1 MSFITR
7 TPVLWTLFVLTVVI
21 FVVFGALAPMVGGQ
35 FLDMVSKPEDTR
47 AVFDAMTS
55 SERTVHFWITVLL
68 DTAFP
73 LSFGL
78 FFAGMAWRF
87 FGKLGPFAAI
97 PGFVVL
103 IVDLTENTLQAITL
117 SGAAYVLE
125 PKEWVTPLKTNLFLL
140 AALIA
145 FVAAGI
151 ALYRVITRKKA

>member
-21 FVVFGALAPMVGGQ
+21 FVIFGALAPMVGGQ

-117 SGAAYVLE
+117 SGAAYLLE
-125 PKEWVTPLKTNLFLL
+125 PKEWVSPLKMNMFYL

-145 FVAAGI
+145 LVAAGI
-151 ALYRVITRKKA
+151 ALYRVIAKKKA

>member
-7 TPVLWTLFVLTVVI
+7 TPILWTLFVLTVVI
-21 FVVFGALAPMVGGQ
+21 FVVFGVLAPMVGGQ

-87 FGKLGPFAAI
+87 FGKLGPYAAI

-125 PKEWVTPLKTNLFLL
+125 PKEWVSPLKMNLFYL

-145 FVAAGI
+145 LVAAGI
-151 ALYRVITRKKA
+151 ALYRVIAKKKA

>member
-7 TPVLWTLFVLTVVI
+7 TPILWTLFVLTVVI
-21 FVVFGALAPMVGGQ
+21 FVVFGVLAPMVGGQ
-35 FLDMVSKPEDTR
+35 FLDMVSEPEGTR
-47 AVFDAMTS
+47 ALFDAMTS

-87 FGKLGPFAAI
+87 FGKLGPYAAI

-125 PKEWVTPLKTNLFLL
+125 PKEWVSPLKMNLFYL

-145 FVAAGI
+145 LVAAGI
-151 ALYRVITRKKA
+151 ALYRVIAKKKA

>member
-7 TPVLWTLFVLTVVI
+7 TPVLWTLFVLTVALTLA
-21 FVVFGALAPMVGGQ
+21 FGASAPMVGGQ

-47 AVFDAMTS
+47 ALFDAMTPG
-55 SERTVHFWITVLL
+55 ERSAHFWLTVFL
-68 DTAFP
+68 DTAYP

-125 PKEWVTPLKTNLFLL
+125 PKEWVSPLKMNLFYL

-145 FVAAGI
+145 LVAAGI
-151 ALYRVITRKKA
+151 ALYRVITKKKA

>member
-125 PKEWVTPLKTNLFLL
+125 PKEWVSPLKMNLFYL

-151 ALYRVITRKKA
+151 ALYRVIAKKKA